1 MPRYR
6 IVLTPS
12 AERAFLALAPDVR
25 ARLDAPLLAL
35 QDQPRPAGVKAL
47 VGVKGVYRLRV
58 GDYRILYEIH
68 DAAVYVLVLAVGHRR
83 EVYRRRR

>member
-12 AERAFLALAPDVR
+12 AERAFLALAPNIR
-25 ARLDAPLLAL
+25 ARLDARLLAL

-47 VGVKGVYRLRV
+47 AGAKGVYRLRV
-58 GDYRILYEIH
+58 GDYRVLYEVR
-68 DAAVYVLVLAVGHRR
+68 DAALLVLVLAIGHRR
-83 EVYRRRR
+83 DVYRRRR